1 MQSTLY
7 SKYELRTMKY
17 VYDIHHHIVG
27 SAAILPERENPKIIQ
42 NSPLKNKPGLFCY
55 SARNGGI
62 LLKTLP

>member
-1 MQSTLY
+1 
-7 SKYELRTMKY
+7 MKY
-17 VYDIHHHIVG
+17 VYDIHYHIVG